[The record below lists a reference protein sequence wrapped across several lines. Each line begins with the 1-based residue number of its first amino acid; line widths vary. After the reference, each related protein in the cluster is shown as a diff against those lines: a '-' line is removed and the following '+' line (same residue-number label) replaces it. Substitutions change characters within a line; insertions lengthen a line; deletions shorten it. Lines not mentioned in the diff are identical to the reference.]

1 MRRILFTLVILGGF
15 VFNAKSQS
23 TDDVLNLLIQ
33 KKVVS
38 QKDAD
43 SIRAEAAIAAQ
54 ANLAKVKSFP
64 VNSGKKLTIAGYTQV
79 RYQAL
84 EEAGKIDGFD
94 IRRARVDL
102 KGNLTPFLLYRLQ
115 FDLATTAKLID
126 AYAEINLNRYF
137 LFTIGQAKIPFSLE
151 NVTNDSK
158 LDFIDRSQGVEALVA
173 RSKDLVGNQN
183 GRDVGIQLAGNLL
196 KLKDRPVL
204 DYNLAILDGAGINVV
219 DNNERKDVSS
229 RLILHP
235 ITGLDIAG
243 SYYNGS
249 RFIPGTAAVKTNG
262 VVTTAAVD
270 PKSVERNR
278 YGFDL
283 NYEWKNLALRGE
295 YISGTDDQV
304 EREGY
309 YFTAGYYFL
318 QKKLQVLGR
327 YDFYDADKAKADN
340 ASTWYVIGA
349 NYNFTPNI
357 RLQLDYTF
365 KQEEGTSISNN
376 YTAVQFQIGF

>member
-1 MRRILFTLVILGGF
+1 MVFGGLVLG
-15 VFNAKSQS
+15 AKAQS
-23 TDDVLNLLIQ
+23 TDDVLNLLIL

-64 VNSGKKLTIAGYTQV
+64 VNAGKKISLAGYTQV

-84 EEAGKIDGFD
+84 EETGKIDGFD

-102 KGNLTPFLLYRLQ
+102 KGNLTPYLSYRLQ
-115 FDLATTAKLID
+115 FDLATTPKLID

-151 NVTNDSK
+151 NVTTDSK

-173 RSKDLVGNQN
+173 RGKDLVGNQN
-183 GRDVGIQLAGNLL
+183 GRDIGIQAAGTLL

-204 DYNLAILDGAGINVV
+204 DYNIAVLNGAGINVL
-219 DNNERKDVSS
+219 DNNERKDYTG
-229 RLILHP
+229 RLIVHP

-249 RFIPGTAAVKTNG
+249 RFIPAAGTVAA
-262 VVTTAAVD
+262 
-270 PKSVERNR
+270 KSVDRNR

-283 NYEWKNLALRGE
+283 NYEWNNLALRGE
-295 YISGTDDQV
+295 YINGKDEET
-304 EREGY
+304 ERDGY

-318 QKKLQVLGR
+318 QKKLQILGR
-327 YDFYDADKAKADN
+327 YDFFDTDKSKANN
-340 ASTWYVIGA
+340 ASTWYVIAA
-349 NYNFTPNI
+349 NYNFSPNI
-357 RLQLDYTF
+357 RLQANYTI
-365 KQEEGTSISNN
+365 KQEEGTSIDNN
-376 YTAVQFQIGF
+376 YAAVQFQIGF